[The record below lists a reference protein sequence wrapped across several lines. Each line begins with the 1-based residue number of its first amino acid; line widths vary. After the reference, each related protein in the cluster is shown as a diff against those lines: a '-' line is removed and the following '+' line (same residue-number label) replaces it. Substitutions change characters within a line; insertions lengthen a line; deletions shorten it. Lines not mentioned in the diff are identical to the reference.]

1 MGLQVGEELIQRKTF
16 KIRRAPRVWGK
27 MKNSISS
34 LLSLGAPGKYSKRSL
49 TVTHTSHLLP
59 AVVSVL
65 WVDFRAD
72 TWTHE
77 PRSEPSTPVCPGDMP
92 PHMTL
97 GWSTGGFPHSSVGK
111 ESACNAGDR
120 GWIPGSGRPTEE
132 GIGYPL
138 QYTWSSLVAQKESA
152 GKAGD
157 PGLILE
163 LGGIPWRRERLSTP
177 VFQPGKFHGLY
188 SPWGHKESDTSE
200 RLSLSLSIVKIPW
213 RRKWQPNPVLFS
225 GKYHGQRSLTGYS
238 SWGPKKFRHA

>member
-16 KIRRAPRVWGK
+16 KIRRAPQVWGK
-27 MKNSISS
+27 MMNSLSS
-34 LLSLGAPGKYSKRSL
+34 LLSLEAPGKYSKRSL

-59 AVVSVL
+59 AVVSLL

-77 PRSEPSTPVCPGDMP
+77 PRSEPSTPVCLEDMP

-111 ESACNAGDR
+111 ESACNAGDH

-138 QYTWSSLVAQKESA
+138 QYTWSSLVAQLVKNQLV
-152 GKAGD
+152 K
-157 PGLILE
+157 
-163 LGGIPWRRERLSTP
+163 RETQ
-177 VFQPGKFHGLY
+177 V
-188 SPWGHKESDTSE
+188 W
-200 RLSLSLSIVKIPW
+200 SLSWGESPGEGKDYPLQYSGLEDSMDCIV
-213 RRKWQPNPVLFS
+213 
-225 GKYHGQRSLTGYS
+225 HGVAKSQTRVSDFHFHFL
-238 SWGPKKFRHA
+238 

>member
-1 MGLQVGEELIQRKTF
+1 
-16 KIRRAPRVWGK
+16 
-27 MKNSISS
+27 
-34 LLSLGAPGKYSKRSL
+34 
-49 TVTHTSHLLP
+49 
-59 AVVSVL
+59 
-65 WVDFRAD
+65 
-72 TWTHE
+72 
-77 PRSEPSTPVCPGDMP
+77 MP

-188 SPWGHKESDTSE
+188 IPWGHKESDTSE
-200 RLSLSLSIVKIPW
+200 RLSLSLYSKGNCIQSPGINHNGKG
-213 RRKWQPNPVLFS
+213 RKKETNFPRENYQGMSMQKATKP
-225 GKYHGQRSLTGYS
+225 G
-238 SWGPKKFRHA
+238 